1 MAEPS
6 DLIGTSKAAELLG
19 VSQNRVRQLIA
30 SGQLPAE
37 RVGRSFVI
45 RRADLVA
52 FAALPPGRPRHPR
65 HLRSGANVH
74 SLLTKQENPD

>member
-6 DLIGTSKAAELLG
+6 DLIGTSEAAEMLG
-19 VSQNRVRQLIA
+19 VSQNRIRQLIA

-45 RRADLVA
+45 RRPNLDA

-65 HLRSGANVH
+65 RVR
-74 SLLTKQENPD
+74 